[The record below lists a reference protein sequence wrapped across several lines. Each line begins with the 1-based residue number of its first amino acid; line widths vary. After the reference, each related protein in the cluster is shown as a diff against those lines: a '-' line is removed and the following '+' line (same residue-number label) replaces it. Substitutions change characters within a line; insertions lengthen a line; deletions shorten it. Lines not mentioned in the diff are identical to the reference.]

1 MWGTVSSSPRDPS
14 TVDLRLT
21 LSGRLNTIAMTLW
34 RCRSR
39 GAWAGPAPEERP
51 AASPVDVARIQCV
64 YNSSL
69 ETSRRRTGRRTA
81 PAAQRAAP
89 AYTTP
94 PTAPEAGATLLN
106 AVTHEQEQDSEA
118 LFPSI
123 GEPETYSPNFS
134 AGFDVHE
141 FIGGI
146 TLELEQKQQGLS
158 DEALNQGAIPSTL
171 TFPQEVFGSGGE
183 SYTSS
188 TANVPSLV
196 SDTRRDSSPTP
207 VNASPCAE
215 VIDRPIEI
223 WSSAKA
229 EYEEHLV
236 QHFESVESLPA
247 IFVPLD
253 AEWKFA
259 RPAILALAREFSPL
273 MNAVYCFSEVHKSR
287 QDEISWR
294 WAPSYYGNASADV
307 QSRIMDDI
315 DGSSLRK
322 IFAAVF
328 LLMLSELL
336 STSDL
341 GRPGHSFL
349 HSAYLL
355 LKKFHRKTRS
365 WKGLGHL
372 LVSWISLLDVKSLIA
387 GREGDPLVELGDLTS
402 SDIDTEQVSSVG
414 DQHIAAAENE
424 IDESIS
430 SPKYLIYDA
439 IGGPAFTFFVKAQ
452 QVIRRIVRID
462 LHHRS
467 RGTLNDEFEVLQIAH
482 KVGADLESLWSSRPS
497 VLDLYDK
504 PGDLCEILSGSLAM
518 EICTTF
524 RQYVANFLANFIYLH
539 RVAFAIYPR
548 TDRVRGAVDK
558 IIRLATV
565 ELSSSRCLP
574 VSFLWPL
581 FIAGLEGTLPQ
592 RQWIINEV
600 RRMADSDSEITSRHP
615 NAEKALLLLGEMTR
629 RQDESKALADSRCVR
644 REMFPDFFIMI

>member
-1 MWGTVSSSPRDPS
+1 MESQEPRGIGRSGPRRKTGCMTCRRRKVRCDEAKPICS
-14 TVDLRLT
+14 HCTRL
-21 LSGRLNTIAMTLW
+21 
-34 RCRSR
+34 
-39 GAWAGPAPEERP
+39 
-51 AASPVDVARIQCV
+51 RIQCV
-64 YNSSL
+64 YNSPS
-69 ETSRRRTGRRTA
+69 ETPRRRTARRTV
-81 PAAQRAAP
+81 PATHRATP
-89 AYTTP
+89 AYTP
-94 PTAPEAGATLLN
+94 PTAPGADTTLLDT
-106 AVTHEQEQDSEA
+106 ATHEHERRTEG
-118 LFPSI
+118 LFQSL
-123 GEPETYSPNFS
+123 GGLDAYSPNFS

-158 DEALNQGAIPSTL
+158 DEALNQGTISNTLVFPS
-171 TFPQEVFGSGGE
+171 EVFGNGGE

-196 SDTRRDSSPTP
+196 SDTRRGSSPSP
-207 VNASPCAE
+207 CNASPCAE
-215 VIDRPIEI
+215 AIDLPTGI
-223 WSSAKA
+223 WSSAKS
-229 EYEEHLV
+229 EHEEHLV
-236 QHFESVESLPA
+236 RHFESIESLPA
-247 IFVPLD
+247 IFVPLG

-259 RPAILALAREFSPL
+259 RPAILALAKGFSPL
-273 MNAVYCFSEVHKSR
+273 MNAIYCFSEVHKSR
-287 QDEISWR
+287 QDERAWR
-294 WAPSYYGNASADV
+294 WAPSYYGLASAEV
-307 QSRIMDDI
+307 QSRMMDDI
-315 DGSSLRK
+315 DGSTLRK
-322 IFAAVF
+322 TFAAVF

-355 LKKFHRKTRS
+355 LKKFYCRTKS

-372 LVSWISLLDVKSLIA
+372 LVSWISLFDVKSLIA
-387 GREGDPLVELGDLTS
+387 GREGDPLVELGDLSS
-402 SDIDTEQVSSVG
+402 SDIDSEQVSPVV
-414 DQHIAAAENE
+414 DQQMTAAEND
-424 IDESIS
+424 IDKSIS
-430 SPKYLIYDA
+430 SPGYLIYDA
-439 IGGPAFTFFVKAQ
+439 IVGPAFAFFVKAQ

-482 KVGADLESLWSSRPS
+482 KVGADLESLWSSRPP

-504 PGDLCEILSGSLAM
+504 PDDLCDTLSGSLAT
-518 EICTTF
+518 EICRTF

-548 TDRVRGAVDK
+548 TDRVRSAVDK

-565 ELSSSRCLP
+565 ELGNSRFLP
-574 VSFLWPL
+574 VSLLWPL

-592 RQWIINEV
+592 RQWIINEI